1 MYDKVIN
8 LLVNETKSSGH
19 EERQQA
25 LLDLITA
32 DNFQNI
38 QPEQLLT
45 LAKKAGL

>member
-1 MYDKVIN
+1 MYEKVIN
-8 LLVNETKSSGH
+8 LLVSERNSIGH

-25 LLDLITA
+25 LLDLIIA

-38 QPEQLLT
+38 KPEQLLS

>member
-1 MYDKVIN
+1 MYEKVIN
-8 LLVNETKSSGH
+8 LLVSETKTGGH
-19 EERQQA
+19 ERQQA

-38 QPEQLLT
+38 QPEPLLM